1 MADAPDNPLA
11 PHTRPPYYAGQ
22 PIEFAGYV
30 DDFDRT
36 ICAMEFSL
44 DDGASWTAYPT
55 AAVDKS
61 RGVNWRFVYTPET
74 PGRYLLKVRP
84 VTEDGEPSTLVA
96 GFAFEALPAGGTYG
110 DARIRAVGGSF
121 KDARIFRSR
130 ELANLTG
137 EEAAFLSGALGI
149 ATIYDLRTASE
160 VAAHPEPYIVGMRTV
175 ALEPSTEHRR
185 KDSDKR
191 LIAGQGQVY
200 TPSSSP
206 ESRRKDLE
214 LDAWLTRAAAL
225 CRSGKKEEIAAF
237 CGELAQHV
245 ADAEMDASER
255 QLLLLQVLSAV
266 LAAAGRS
273 GVDVAPAFPGLHME
287 WVLQPADITAGVE
300 QLGTLM
306 QFVSD
311 AVRREVATSGS
322 ELIAQAVAYT
332 QSNYAD
338 KDLSL
343 ESLCALFQISQT
355 QFSLL
360 FKREM
365 GTSFLQ
371 YLLDQRIAAAQKLL
385 RETSMKIYQI
395 AEETGFGDASY
406 FSYCFKQRC
415 GLSPKEYRMQGGA

>member
-1 MADAPDNPLA
+1 MISVADTSDNPLA
-11 PHTRPPYYAGQ
+11 PRTRPPYYAGA

-61 RGVNWRFVYTPET
+61 RGVNWRFVYTPEA

-121 KDARIFRSR
+121 RDARIFRSR

-149 ATIYDLRTASE
+149 ATIYDLRTAAE

-191 LIAGQGQVY
+191 LIAGVIERYGVPRSAWAR
-200 TPSSSP
+200 TTAATCASIRSWVRPCAPWPPRGAPRSS
-206 ESRRKDLE
+206 
-214 LDAWLTRAAAL
+214 
-225 CRSGKKEEIAAF
+225 
-237 CGELAQHV
+237 
-245 ADAEMDASER
+245 
-255 QLLLLQVLSAV
+255 
-266 LAAAGRS
+266 
-273 GVDVAPAFPGLHME
+273 
-287 WVLQPADITAGVE
+287 TA
-300 QLGTLM
+300 
-306 QFVSD
+306 
-311 AVRREVATSGS
+311 
-322 ELIAQAVAYT
+322 
-332 QSNYAD
+332 
-338 KDLSL
+338 
-343 ESLCALFQISQT
+343 
-355 QFSLL
+355 
-360 FKREM
+360 
-365 GTSFLQ
+365 
-371 YLLDQRIAAAQKLL
+371 
-385 RETSMKIYQI
+385 
-395 AEETGFGDASY
+395 
-406 FSYCFKQRC
+406 
-415 GLSPKEYRMQGGA
+415 